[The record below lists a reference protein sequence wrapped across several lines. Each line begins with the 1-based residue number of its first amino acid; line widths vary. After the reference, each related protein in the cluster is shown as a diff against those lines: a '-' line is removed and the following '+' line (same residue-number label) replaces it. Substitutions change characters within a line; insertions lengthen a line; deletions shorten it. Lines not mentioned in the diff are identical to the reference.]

1 MYSQVCNAYE
11 KLEFDFG
18 ENALKTAIT
27 SKEGSRCANYSI
39 GQEPEIVT
47 KNKKNHFQY
56 EKVYS
61 NEFKVKRYL
70 RVTNEGQVWCQQP
83 R

>member
-1 MYSQVCNAYE
+1 MYSQVDYEYE

-27 SKEGSRCANYSI
+27 TKVGSRCANYSI

-47 KNKKNHFQY
+47 KNKKSHFQL
-56 EKVYS
+56 
-61 NEFKVKRYL
+61 KRLILMSL
-70 RVTNEGQVWCQQP
+70 R
-83 R
+83 